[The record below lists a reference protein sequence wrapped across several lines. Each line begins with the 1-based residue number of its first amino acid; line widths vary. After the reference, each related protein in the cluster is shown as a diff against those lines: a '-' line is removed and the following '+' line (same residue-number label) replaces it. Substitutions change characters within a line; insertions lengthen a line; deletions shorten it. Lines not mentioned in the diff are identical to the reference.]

1 MSGVAVDATEYVPV
15 DRWRRLGRIDAIRTR
30 VKRIAIGA
38 GIALVGLTLW
48 PAGDLSPV
56 VGLIRLLALVTGV
69 SAWSVSEAL
78 KTATDDD
85 ADDGSVLAA
94 VGVIVLAALAWGA
107 GRSNAGSLLWRL
119 LLGEAVT
126 AATEPDAG
134 GTDVGSAGSVVADT
148 DPTVDGRAD
157 PTAGANIDPTAT
169 AAADRDVG
177 AASQPTSTY
186 VGLLAALLAG
196 GVVLLASL
204 PRAGGFDPGAV
215 GVFLLLTAVV
225 GGVVGLF
232 AGLSIR

>member
-1 MSGVAVDATEYVPV
+1 MSGIAVDATEYVPV

-30 VKRIAIGA
+30 VKRVAIGA
-38 GIALVGLTLW
+38 GIVFVGLTLG
-48 PAGDLSPV
+48 PSGELSLLI
-56 VGLIRLLALVTGV
+56 GLIRLIALVTGV

-85 ADDGSVLAA
+85 ADDGSILAA

-134 GTDVGSAGSVVADT
+134 GTDVGPAGSVVTDT
-148 DPTVDGRAD
+148 D
-157 PTAGANIDPTAT
+157 PTAGANPDPTAT
-169 AAADRDVG
+169 AATGRDVG

-196 GVVLLASL
+196 GVVLLPSI
-204 PRAGGFDPGAV
+204 PRAGGFDPGAM